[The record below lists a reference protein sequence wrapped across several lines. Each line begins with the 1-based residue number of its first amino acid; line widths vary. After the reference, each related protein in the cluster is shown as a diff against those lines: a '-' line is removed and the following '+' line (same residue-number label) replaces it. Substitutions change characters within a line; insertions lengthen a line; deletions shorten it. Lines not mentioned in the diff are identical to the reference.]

1 MFFSNS
7 TLDSMVR
14 TEHSVRGDV
23 LLDKV
28 EESYYNLTLKTLALL
43 RHFVRNEEEEYL
55 LKADDDSYVG
65 IG

>member
-1 MFFSNS
+1 
-7 TLDSMVR
+7 MVQ
-14 TEHSVRGDV
+14 TEHSVRGDI
-23 LLDKV
+23 LFDRV

-43 RHFVRNEEEEYL
+43 RHFVRDEEDEYL

>member
-1 MFFSNS
+1 
-7 TLDSMVR
+7 MVR
-14 TEHSVRGDV
+14 TEHSVRGDI
-23 LLDKV
+23 LLDRV
-28 EESYYNLTLKTLALL
+28 EESYHNLTLKTLALL